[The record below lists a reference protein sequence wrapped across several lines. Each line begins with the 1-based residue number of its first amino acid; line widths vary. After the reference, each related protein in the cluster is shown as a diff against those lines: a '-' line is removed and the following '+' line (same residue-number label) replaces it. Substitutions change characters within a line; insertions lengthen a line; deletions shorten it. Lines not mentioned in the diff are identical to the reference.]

1 MRSFFFLIIFLAT
14 GSAMAQ
20 IPGGGAPAI
29 VGRISGTVMDSLT
42 QKAVDYASV
51 GLGRASSTKST
62 NGGLTDSKGVFKID
76 NVAPGTY
83 KLTITFLGYQT
94 KVLSPVTTTPGKPDL
109 NLGKIILSPLT
120 TALKEVTITGQ
131 AALIENR
138 VDKVVYNAEKDATVV
153 GGNAGDVLRKV
164 PMVSVDQD
172 GNVSLRGSQNVRVL
186 INGKPSG
193 AMAANVGDAM
203 KMLPA
208 DQIKSVEVVTSPSA
222 KYDAEGSG
230 GIINIITKKSN
241 MSGVSGSVSGGVGT
255 RQNNG
260 NANLNVNK
268 NRLSVT
274 GNFGGNMMWP
284 QESRVSIDRSDLKTS
299 SSQRGTNEVFRRGFS
314 TSGNVNYDINASNNI
329 SSGIRFNRGGFDTDG
344 GSLITSF
351 NLDPLAQTTNNI
363 LTDNENRFTGFDW
376 SSDFTHKFKN
386 PGHEL
391 SIAGQWTGAR
401 TGADF
406 ENLYSLDP
414 TQDQQGENRGVNNE
428 YTVQADYTLP
438 VNKKVKLELGGKS
451 IIRRITST
459 SDFDKR
465 EGRDFVFNPALSN
478 IYDYDQDVYS
488 GYSVLTLQLKNNWG
502 IQGGGRIEHT
512 LIKGDVDNTTQGYE
526 PFSRPYTNFI
536 PSFSISKSIKTNN
549 LRLSY
554 SKRIQRPS
562 LQYLNPFRN
571 ISNAILHTVGNPELS
586 PEIAQSIEFNFSTF
600 VKGSV
605 VNTSIYFRHTDDVI
619 ESFVTAE
626 NYKFPNGKIEP
637 VSLSKFQNVGQ
648 NNSVGG
654 SVFTQI
660 SPIKGLTLR
669 GNINVFTYQPRVS
682 SNYVST
688 ATAAGKTF
696 LMGNAYVG
704 GSVKMTQGFL
714 VETFAILN
722 TPRRTSQGRNP
733 AFNMWQIS
741 LNKEILKKKGKV
753 GLNVVDP
760 FNERKNFNS
769 SFTGANGLAQSS
781 NFSVPFRSVG
791 LTFSWQFGKMNFNAQ
806 PKKKRGVNND
816 DLKQDGGT
824 PSGPGM

>member
-1 MRSFFFLIIFLAT
+1 
-14 GSAMAQ
+14 
-20 IPGGGAPAI
+20 
-29 VGRISGTVMDSLT
+29 
-42 QKAVDYASV
+42 
-51 GLGRASSTKST
+51 
-62 NGGLTDSKGVFKID
+62 
-76 NVAPGTY
+76 VAPGNY

-94 KVLSPVTTTPGKPDL
+94 KMLSPVTTTPGKPDL

-120 TALKEVTITGQ
+120 TALKEVAVTGQ

-172 GNVSLRGSQNVRVL
+172 GNVSLRGNQNVRVL

-274 GNFGGNMMWP
+274 GNFGGNLMWP
-284 QESRVSIDRSDLKTS
+284 QISRVSIDRSDPQS
-299 SSQRGTNEVFRRGFS
+299 SSTQRGTSEVFRRGFS
-314 TSGNVNYDINASNNI
+314 TSGNVSYDINASNNI
-329 SSGIRFNRGGFDTDG
+329 SSGIRYNHGGFNTDG
-344 GSLITSF
+344 GSVNTSSSL
-351 NLDPLAQTTNNI
+351 NPLNQVTNNI

-376 SSDFTHKFKN
+376 SSDFTHKFKEA
-386 PGHEL
+386 GHEL

-401 TGADF
+401 TNADF
-406 ENLYSLDP
+406 QNLYSLE
-414 TQDQQGENRGVNNE
+414 TNKDQIGQNDGVNNE
-428 YTVQADYTLP
+428 YTVQADYSLP
-438 VNKKVKLELGGKS
+438 VTKKVKLELGGKS
-451 IIRRITST
+451 ILRRITST
-459 SDFDKR
+459 SDFEKR
-465 EGRDFVFNPALSN
+465 QGSNFVFNPDVSN

-488 GYSVLTLQLKNNWG
+488 GYSVLTFQLKNNWG
-502 IQGGGRIEHT
+502 IQGGARVEST
-512 LIKGDVDNTTQGYE
+512 LIKGDVDNKTQGYE

-571 ISNAILHTVGNPELS
+571 ISNDIFHTVGNPELS
-586 PEIAQSIEFNFSTF
+586 PEITQSVEFNFSTF

-605 VNTSIYFRHTDDVI
+605 VNTSLYFRHTDDVI

-626 NYKFPNGKIEP
+626 DYTYPNGDVKR
-637 VSLSKFQNVGQ
+637 VSLSTFENIGQ
-648 NNSVGG
+648 NNSIGG

-660 SPIKGLTLR
+660 SPVKGLTLR
-669 GNINVFTYQPRVS
+669 GNINVFSYQPKVS
-682 SNYVST
+682 SAFTST
-688 ATAAGKTF
+688 ASSTNKTF
-696 LMGNAYVG
+696 LMTNAYVG
-704 GSVKMTQGFL
+704 GSVKMSQGFL
-714 VETFAILN
+714 VETFAIIN
-722 TPRRTSQGRNP
+722 SPRRTSQGRNP
-733 AFNMWQIS
+733 SFNMWQLS
-741 LNKEILKKKGKV
+741 LNKEILKKKGKI

-760 FNERKNFNS
+760 FNERKNFRS
-769 SFTGANGLAQSS
+769 SFRGANGLDQSS

-824 PSGPGM
+824 QGGPGM